1 MRVQR
6 EAASSHHAQG
16 KLRRPTVG
24 YQRHILI
31 SSTSALCTHREAP
44 LKGIFV
50 HPLVQP
56 RASLSLAQPHTHRSQ
71 PQTKRTGRCPYSRLT
86 INYPMCVY
94 CQEKEGWRG
103 GGGWKGRKAAVT
115 YWSAWWSCRPGLTRW
130 PWVTLNICKHTHTHT
145 QGKHRLQLEHKCP
158 IFNNNNKIFFQK
170 IQGNWCRNSAAKQT
184 SNITCGV
191 ADHSN
196 SV

>member
-50 HPLVQP
+50 HPLFQP
-56 RASLSLAQPHTHRSQ
+56 RASLSLAQPHTHRFQ

-103 GGGWKGRKAAVT
+103 GRRLEREK
-115 YWSAWWSCRPGLTRW
+115 SCGDL
-130 PWVTLNICKHTHTHT
+130 LICLVVLQARSHQVALGDPKYMQAHTHTHT
-145 QGKHRLQLEHKCP
+145 R
-158 IFNNNNKIFFQK
+158 
-170 IQGNWCRNSAAKQT
+170 SAQVTAGT
-184 SNITCGV
+184 
-191 ADHSN
+191 
-196 SV
+196 

>member
-31 SSTSALCTHREAP
+31 SSTSALCTHREAQ

-56 RASLSLAQPHTHRSQ
+56 RASLSLAQPHTH
-71 PQTKRTGRCPYSRLT
+71 TGPSLRL
-86 INYPMCVY
+86 NA
-94 CQEKEGWRG
+94 Q
-103 GGGWKGRKAAVT
+103 ADA
-115 YWSAWWSCRPGLTRW
+115 
-130 PWVTLNICKHTHTHT
+130 HT
-145 QGKHRLQLEHKCP
+145 
-158 IFNNNNKIFFQK
+158 
-170 IQGNWCRNSAAKQT
+170 
-184 SNITCGV
+184 
-191 ADHSN
+191 AD
-196 SV
+196 